1 MPLLAVRLFL
11 VPALVCV
18 VGGQAA
24 DTKQLDLGGVE
35 QHGAQVVIPAPPRCP
50 CTDPSW
56 CTPVQ
61 APRPSREVLVP
72 LDMNSPAYGHGGIA
86 GTYMGDWRSQI
97 DWDTV
102 TILVLATSSQFGL
115 RTAAGTNVSDWDV
128 YCHAHSKGVRVLPT
142 VAGGGNPATVMNVSD
157 PTSRG
162 DWVAKTTATLVTLG
176 LDGIMFDLEWTG
188 SAGITAMLAETAAS
202 FRAAQPHALVGVWT
216 DTNSTDVMQRGYDI
230 PAIGKSVDFIA
241 LMAYG
246 MSQCACG
253 DTMCEVS
260 SCNPDAGCRCQQPGA
275 NSNLSY
281 LQRFVDVFRTRVD
294 ASKLIVVWPAYGL
307 QFSCAPGTRG
317 DGCLSPSWYSAI
329 SYHAAQSLLATVTAN
344 GSLVTSPRFDAA
356 SASQMFRWHLS
367 IHRPEVQIAGAER
380 QVWFDDAHAIGVKC
394 AYARD
399 AGLRG
404 VGFYQGTG
412 AYPDGTNGS
421 MAAMYSAVRRNFLDG
436 VGPSA

>member
-1 MPLLAVRLFL
+1 M
-11 VPALVCV
+11 
-18 VGGQAA
+18 
-24 DTKQLDLGGVE
+24 
-35 QHGAQVVIPAPPRCP
+35 
-50 CTDPSW
+50 
-56 CTPVQ
+56 
-61 APRPSREVLVP
+61 
-72 LDMNSPAYGHGGIA
+72 
-86 GTYMGDWRSQI
+86 
-97 DWDTV
+97 
-102 TILVLATSSQFGL
+102 LVLATDSQFGL
-115 RTAAGTNVSDWDV
+115 RTAEGSNQSDWDV

-142 VAGGGNPATVMNVSD
+142 VDGGGNPATVTNVSD
-157 PTSRG
+157 PTSRAG
-162 DWVAKTTATLVTLG
+162 WVTKTTATLVTLG

-202 FRAAQPHALVGVWT
+202 FHAAQPHALVGVWT
-216 DTNSTDVMQRGYDI
+216 DTNSTDVMQREYDI

-260 SCNPDAGCRCQQPGA
+260 SCNPDAGCRCQKPGA

-307 QFSCAPGTRG
+307 QFSCTSGTSG

-329 SYHAAQSLLATVTAN
+329 SYHAAQNLLATVTAN
-344 GSLVTSPRFDAA
+344 GSLLTSPRFDVA
-356 SASQMFRWHLS
+356 SASQVFRYK
-367 IHRPEVQIAGAER
+367 PGVQIPISAGER

-394 AYARD
+394 AYARKAD
-399 AGLRG
+399 VRG

-421 MAAMYSAVRRNFLDG
+421 MAAMYSAVRRNFLDS
-436 VGPSA
+436 VEPSA